1 MINYTQTVN
10 YKLMTNYKWLW
21 IPFFALMAF
30 STHADNKT
38 YKEIGNI
45 KVHYT
50 TFNSSFILP
59 EIASAYNITRG
70 KDKGLVN
77 ISVIV
82 DDKVGGTT
90 ALVKGTVF
98 NIFGQQQKLK
108 FFEVREGNAVY
119 YLAPFEFENEDSM
132 TFKIQV
138 QPDPNKPEHSLSF
151 QNKFYFD
158 D

>member
-1 MINYTQTVN
+1 MTDYKHMNN
-10 YKLMTNYKWLW
+10 YKLLWVPLIAALVALLAFNAHAGNKPYK
-21 IPFFALMAF
+21 AF
-30 STHADNKT
+30 GDT
-38 YKEIGNI
+38 
-45 KVHYT
+45 KVYFSS
-50 TFNSSFILP
+50 FNSSFILP
-59 EIASAYNITRG
+59 EVASTYNITRG

-82 DDKVGGTT
+82 DDKVGGKT
-90 ALVKGTVF
+90 ALVKGTVS
-98 NIFGQQQKLK
+98 NIFAQQQKLK
-108 FFEVREGNAVY
+108 FFEVREGNTVY

-138 QPDPNKPEHSLSF
+138 QPDPNKPAHSLSF